1 MSEPVLRNR
10 PIRQPDQ
17 RGFAEAMKLLV
28 FVLGLAAPFILYVHL
43 SSVQIEDD
51 YRLSRLVEQRKQ
63 LQRENEKLRLIRSS
77 LLSPAHV
84 VQVAKKDL
92 GMIEDP
98 PGRLSVDAP
107 PPREEGAGESKQPA
121 GSSVAA
127 PVLSPGRTSR

>member
-17 RGFAEAMKLLV
+17 RGFQEAMKLLV

-43 SSVQIEDD
+43 SSVQIEED

-84 VQVAKKDL
+84 VKIAKKDL
-92 GMIEDP
+92 GMVEDP

-107 PPREEGAGESKQPA
+107 PPVQEGEDAREQPA
-121 GSSVAA
+121 GAT
-127 PVLSPGRTSR
+127 PVQGGTTR

>member
-1 MSEPVLRNR
+1 MSQPALRNR

-17 RGFAEAMKLLV
+17 RGFAEAMKLLL

-77 LLSPAHV
+77 LLSPDHV
-84 VQVAKKDL
+84 VKVAKEDL

-98 PGRLSVDAP
+98 PGRLSVNEP
-107 PPREEGAGESKQPA
+107 PPAQADKSANPPPGG
-121 GSSVAA
+121 VAA
-127 PVLSPGRTSR
+127 ERTVR